1 MLECLPPVITICASA
16 QSRLEKETLVCVLWT
31 IERSSNLWVHHP
43 STTMTEIVLL
53 LSDETARHLWAG
65 KLVVKMVSTGK
76 WKCKF
81 RTLHHLQVQWAILK
95 SWQST
100 EVADSLGVPS
110 PTMAVR
116 DTAPITAGAGCSRPM
131 FGALTKER
139 FQMIRKYQKF
149 HRSMFLTTKLY
160 TYSSPNIST
169 EKPSR
174 FLCSLSEKRRGVSTP
189 LEPNNGGKGCYWRET
204 HQWEKCQ
211 NLRSE
216 FLFMFLEEG

>member
-1 MLECLPPVITICASA
+1 MNDRTVI
-16 QSRLEKETLVCVLWT
+16 QSVG
-31 IERSSNLWVHHP
+31 SSPQHNHHINRF
-43 STTMTEIVLL
+43 SFT
-53 LSDETARHLWAG
+53 LSDETAPLG
-65 KLVVKMVSTGK
+65 
-76 WKCKF
+76 WKIGHQEGVHRKI
-81 RTLHHLQVQWAILK
+81 WAILK
-95 SWQST
+95 PWQST

-139 FQMIRKYQKF
+139 FQTIRKYHKF

-189 LEPNNGGKGCYWRET
+189 LEPNNRGKDCYWRET

-216 FLFMFLEEG
+216 FLFMLLEEG